1 MPMVTD
7 NLQRWRR
14 SVARSRISRIASLVR
29 SGRRARV
36 RDAPGKHRGEG
47 GCVPACRS
55 HQAYRGRSARP
66 DLGLRSRYP
75 AQVIDA
81 LPSGEV
87 RVNATEDDGLARRR
101 EIRRFL
107 MARRGAISPDEVGLP
122 GGQRRRTA
130 GLRRE
135 ELAALAGVGVTWYT
149 WLEQGRD
156 IRVSPDTL
164 GRIAKALRL
173 TPSDTAYL
181 FSLADLPT
189 SDETGTSRVANRTIR
204 DTVNGFSAGPAI
216 LLDPYWDVEAYNQL
230 LPRAYSNSTHTRAG
244 SPGTIS
250 GASSWIRFAAAN
262 IRIGRLWHRRGRA
275 MLRVTH
281 VKLMGDHYFESLLD
295 ALITSSPEFR
305 TLWERHDTAE
315 PAATRGIR
323 MRLPE
328 YGILKFD
335 SVRFRPV
342 DAPLHLLHVLNPAD
356 DRTAEAM
363 RAMSESPR

>member
-1 MPMVTD
+1 M
-7 NLQRWRR
+7 
-14 SVARSRISRIASLVR
+14 
-29 SGRRARV
+29 
-36 RDAPGKHRGEG
+36 
-47 GCVPACRS
+47 
-55 HQAYRGRSARP
+55 
-66 DLGLRSRYP
+66 
-75 AQVIDA
+75 
-81 LPSGEV
+81 PSGEV

-216 LLDPYWDVEAYNQL
+216 LLDPYWDVEAYNQ
-230 LPRAYSNSTHTRAG
+230 PAASVFEFDAYEG
-244 SPGTIS
+244 
-250 GASSWIRFAAAN
+250 RFARN
-262 IRIGRLWHRRGRA
+262 HIWRFFMDPVRRSKYPDWETLAPTWPA